1 MQKKPLDTD
10 HCSFCGRSSTEA
22 GLLITGL
29 YASIC
34 EDCLTD
40 ASVVLEEMYG
50 TTEKHNTAE
59 SKTTRCSMT
68 PAQIHEYLNQYVIG
82 QEQAKKII
90 GCCRVQSL

>member
-29 YASIC
+29 HASIC

-40 ASVVLEEMYG
+40 ACGIEEMYG
-50 TTEKHNTAE
+50 TTEM
-59 SKTTRCSMT
+59 SMS
-68 PAQIHEYLNQYVIG
+68 V
-82 QEQAKKII
+82 
-90 GCCRVQSL
+90 

>member
-50 TTEKHNTAE
+50 TTEKNEHVVRSE
-59 SKTTRCSMT
+59 TREEYKATRSAMT

-82 QEQAKKII
+82 Q
-90 GCCRVQSL
+90 